1 LSRDGFQLDF
11 FAAPGRANQRCTLGL
26 HILRGEEYHGK
37 RTFIMKTA
45 AFIAVF
51 SAILGLVASGAGDLP
66 YRLDWRYVTGGKI
79 VSKPA
84 VDHRGT
90 IYALS
95 DDRTLYALS
104 PLGQERWRFPV
115 GRKLSAGPVVTY
127 DGTVLVGTRS
137 GILLASGANG
147 RLRWMFSPRT
157 GSCLTPALGAD
168 GSILLAMSGGTVHCL
183 SYRGEERWRYQVRAE
198 LAASPSIGAGGTVYI
213 GTTDR
218 RLLAL
223 KRDGRKKWELELP
236 ARVGTPAID
245 EDGALYLS
253 AAGIHK
259 VTPEGTLAWSYSIP
273 AETSDPVLRSDGA
286 IIAGA
291 GNGRLYA
298 LSPEGQL
305 IWSTSL
311 RVPVSLPAVI
321 GDDGNAYVATESREL
336 VAVSPDG
343 LILWRFKAKQSVRCP
358 TIGKD
363 GTLLVGAE
371 DWILYAL
378 STSSK
383 GLSAGPW
390 PQAYHDGQHT
400 GRAGALEDLDGP
412 AAMLLRELAYSD
424 SEELKWM
431 ALQDIGAHLQGN
443 RYLAVHLVVLEE
455 VLGYLAGEGVIYRGS
470 QRDTLQSGYPEIR
483 VEACRLL
490 GELGSEGAR
499 AVLLQV
505 MEADEDSVIRVAAV
519 DSLAAVGFDPDGE
532 LARAIL
538 YRVGETGQ
546 ERFHLACARAL
557 YRIIMGSR
565 GAVHPD
571 NYRALG
577 ILARSAAS
585 ESVRERA
592 SGYLSDLSG
601 RWRR

>member
-1 LSRDGFQLDF
+1 MR
-11 FAAPGRANQRCTLGL
+11 
-26 HILRGEEYHGK
+26 
-37 RTFIMKTA
+37 TA
-45 AFIAVF
+45 AFIVVLFA
-51 SAILGLVASGAGDLP
+51 LVGFVESSAGDQP
-66 YRLDWRYVTGGKI
+66 YRLAWRYVTGGRI
-79 VSKPA
+79 VTKPA
-84 VDHRGT
+84 VDHRGM

-115 GRKLSAGPVVTY
+115 GRKLSAGPVVAY
-127 DGTVLVGTRS
+127 DGTVLVGTQS

-157 GSCLTPALGAD
+157 GSCLSPALGAD
-168 GSILLAMSGGTVHCL
+168 GSIVLATASGMVYCL
-183 SYRGEERWRYQVRAE
+183 TYRGEERWRYRVRAE
-198 LAASPSIGAGGTVYI
+198 LAASPSIGTDGTVYI
-213 GTTDR
+213 GTTDH

-223 KRDGRKKWELELP
+223 NRDGRKRWELELP

-245 EDGALYLS
+245 DSEYLYVS
-253 AAGIHK
+253 AAGLHR
-259 VTPEGTLAWSYSIP
+259 VTPEGTLEWSYSIP
-273 AETSDPVLRSDGA
+273 AETADPVLRSDGA
-286 IIAGA
+286 VIAGA
-291 GNGRLYA
+291 RNGRLYA
-298 LSPEGQL
+298 LSPEGRL

-311 RVPVSLPAVI
+311 RVPVSFPAVI
-321 GDDGNAYVATESREL
+321 GDDGNSYVATESREL
-336 VAVSPDG
+336 VAVSSEG
-343 LILWRFKAKQSVRCP
+343 LILWRFKAKQSVRYP

-378 STSSK
+378 STSSE
-383 GLSAGPW
+383 GLSPSPW
-390 PQAYHDGQHT
+390 PQAFHDGQHT
-400 GRAGALEDLDGP
+400 GRAKALDDLDTP
-412 AAMLLRELAYSD
+412 AAVLLRELAYSD
-424 SEELKWM
+424 SEELKRM
-431 ALQDIGAHLQGN
+431 ALHDIEAHLQGN
-443 RYLAVHLVVLEE
+443 RYLAVHLVILEE
-455 VLGYLAGEGVIYRGS
+455 VLGYLAGGEVIYRSS
-470 QRDTLQSGYPEIR
+470 QSDTLQSGYPEIR

-557 YRIIMGSR
+557 YRIIMSSGS
-565 GAVHPD
+565 AVHPD
-571 NYRALG
+571 NYRALAM
-577 ILARSAAS
+577 LAQRSVSAN
-585 ESVRERA
+585 VRERA
-592 SGYLSDLSG
+592 SGYLSDLSQ

>member
-1 LSRDGFQLDF
+1 MR
-11 FAAPGRANQRCTLGL
+11 
-26 HILRGEEYHGK
+26 
-37 RTFIMKTA
+37 TA
-45 AFIAVF
+45 ASIAVLLVL
-51 SAILGLVASGAGDLP
+51 LGLVAPGAEDKP

-79 VSKPA
+79 VTKPA
-84 VDHRGT
+84 VDHRGM

-168 GSILLAMSGGTVHCL
+168 GSIVLAMASGTVYCL

-198 LAASPSIGAGGTVYI
+198 LAASPSIGTDGTVYI
-213 GTTDR
+213 GTPDH

-223 KRDGRKKWELELP
+223 NRDGSKKWELELP
-236 ARVGTPAID
+236 ARVGTPVID
-245 EDGALYLS
+245 DSDALYLS
-253 AAGIHK
+253 AAGIHR
-259 VTPEGTLAWSYSIP
+259 VTPEGTLEWSYSIP
-273 AETSDPVLRSDGA
+273 AETADPVLRSDGA

-291 GNGRLYA
+291 RNGRLYA

-311 RVPVSLPAVI
+311 RVPISFPAVI

-336 VAVSPDG
+336 VAVSSDG

-383 GLSAGPW
+383 GLSPSPW

-400 GRAGALEDLDGP
+400 GRAKALEDLDSP
-412 AAMLLRELAYSD
+412 AAVLLRELAYSD

-431 ALQDIGAHLQGN
+431 ALQDIGAHLQGK
-443 RYLAVHLVVLEE
+443 RYLEVHLVILEE
-455 VLGYLAGEGVIYRGS
+455 VLGYLAGEGVIYRS
-470 QRDTLQSGYPEIR
+470 AQSDTLRSGYPEIR

-538 YRVGETGQ
+538 YRVGEPGQ

-557 YRIIMGSR
+557 YRIIMSSR
-565 GAVHPD
+565 SAVHPD

-585 ESVRERA
+585 RSVRERA
-592 SGYLSDLSG
+592 SGYLSDLSQ